1 MVKKIEIS
9 KESVVGEKKYNPHA
23 HSYQGKDNREGRL
36 HEKKTD
42 RGTFRIK
49 SNRRDEE

>member
-1 MVKKIEIS
+1 MKDKP
-9 KESVVGEKKYNPHA
+9 KENPFNHNA

-36 HEKKTD
+36 HDVKTD

-49 SNRRDEE
+49 ENIMEGE

>member
-1 MVKKIEIS
+1 MGKTKKDAKD
-9 KESVVGEKKYNPHA
+9 KEYDPHQ
-23 HSYQGKDNREGRL
+23 HSYKGKDNREGRL

-49 SNRRDEE
+49 ENRKDED